1 MPNGRKEK
9 SMEHIKDI
17 LPRVHKDL
25 MDKAEQLAYE
35 KMIEYI
41 QDIGD
46 YYEDPAEKQAAN
58 EVYDS
63 YMSDLDKLDPD
74 TYKVVEEQLSN
85 LEQLN
90 NALGKQVCITMISG
104 EVITGKVVQHN
115 KVTAYIEVQQNYNQE
130 ELEQAITV
138 FGKDYVE
145 KYLMKPTTILTLPID
160 EIQTIND

>member
-1 MPNGRKEK
+1 
-9 SMEHIKDI
+9 MEHIKDI

-25 MDKAEQLAYE
+25 MDKVEQQAYE

-63 YMSDLDKLDPD
+63 YMSDLDKLDPSTD
-74 TYKVVEEQLSN
+74 KVVEEQLSN

-90 NALGKQVCITMISG
+90 N
-104 EVITGKVVQHN
+104 
-115 KVTAYIEVQQNYNQE
+115 
-130 ELEQAITV
+130 
-138 FGKDYVE
+138 
-145 KYLMKPTTILTLPID
+145 ID
-160 EIQTIND
+160 

>member
-1 MPNGRKEK
+1 
-9 SMEHIKDI
+9 MENIKDI

-25 MDKAEQLAYE
+25 KDKVEQLAYE

-63 YMSDLDKLDPD
+63 YMNDLIIN
-74 TYKVVEEQLSN
+74 V
-85 LEQLN
+85 LN
-90 NALGKQVCITMISG
+90 NALGKQVCITMVSG

-115 KVTAYIEVQQNYNQE
+115 KVSAYIEVQQSYDQE

-160 EIQTIND
+160 EIQTINN

>member
-25 MDKAEQLAYE
+25 MDKVEQQAYE

-63 YMSDLDKLDPD
+63 YMSNLDKLDPSTD
-74 TYKVVEEQLSN
+74 KVVEEQLSN

-90 NALGKQVCITMISG
+90 N
-104 EVITGKVVQHN
+104 
-115 KVTAYIEVQQNYNQE
+115 
-130 ELEQAITV
+130 
-138 FGKDYVE
+138 
-145 KYLMKPTTILTLPID
+145 ID
-160 EIQTIND
+160 

>member
-1 MPNGRKEK
+1 
-9 SMEHIKDI
+9 MENIKDI

-25 MDKAEQLAYE
+25 MDKVEQQAYE

-74 TYKVVEEQLSN
+74 TYKVVEEQL
-85 LEQLN
+85 N
-90 NALGKQVCITMISG
+90 NALDKQVCITMVSG
-104 EVITGKVVQHN
+104 EVITGKVVQHDT
-115 KVTAYIEVQQNYNQE
+115 VSAYIEVQQNYNQE
-130 ELEQAITV
+130 ELEQAIAV

-145 KYLMKPTTILTLPID
+145 KYLMKPTTVLTLPID
-160 EIQTIND
+160 EIQRVD

>member
-1 MPNGRKEK
+1 
-9 SMEHIKDI
+9 MEHIKDI

-25 MDKAEQLAYE
+25 MDKVEQQAYE

-63 YMSDLDKLDPD
+63 YMSNLDKLDPSTD
-74 TYKVVEEQLSN
+74 KVVEEQLS
-85 LEQLN
+85 
-90 NALGKQVCITMISG
+90 NALGKQVCITMVSG

-130 ELEQAITV
+130 ELEQAIEV

-145 KYLMKPTTILTLPID
+145 KYLMKPTTVLTLPID
-160 EIQTIND
+160 EIQTINN

>member
-25 MDKAEQLAYE
+25 MDKVEQQAYE

-63 YMSDLDKLDPD
+63 YMSNLDELDPD
-74 TYKVVEEQLSN
+74 TYKVVEEK
-85 LEQLN
+85 LN
-90 NALGKQVCITMISG
+90 NALGKQVCITMVSG

-130 ELEQAITV
+130 ELEQAIEV

-145 KYLMKPTTILTLPID
+145 KYLMKPTTVLTLPID
-160 EIQTIND
+160 EIQTINN

>member
-1 MPNGRKEK
+1 
-9 SMEHIKDI
+9 MENIKDI

-25 MDKAEQLAYE
+25 MDKVEQQAYE

-63 YMSDLDKLDPD
+63 YMSNLDKLDPS
-74 TYKVVEEQLSN
+74 TAKVVEEQLSN

-90 NALGKQVCITMISG
+90 N
-104 EVITGKVVQHN
+104 
-115 KVTAYIEVQQNYNQE
+115 
-130 ELEQAITV
+130 
-138 FGKDYVE
+138 
-145 KYLMKPTTILTLPID
+145 ID
-160 EIQTIND
+160 

>member
-1 MPNGRKEK
+1 
-9 SMEHIKDI
+9 MEHIKDI

-25 MDKAEQLAYE
+25 MDKVEQQAYE

-63 YMSDLDKLDPD
+63 YIANLDKLDPD

-85 LEQLN
+85 L
-90 NALGKQVCITMISG
+90 
-104 EVITGKVVQHN
+104 
-115 KVTAYIEVQQNYNQE
+115 
-130 ELEQAITV
+130 
-138 FGKDYVE
+138 D
-145 KYLMKPTTILTLPID
+145 
-160 EIQTIND
+160 

>member
-1 MPNGRKEK
+1 
-9 SMEHIKDI
+9 MENIKDI

-25 MDKAEQLAYE
+25 MDKVEQQAYE

-63 YMSDLDKLDPD
+63 YMSNLDELDPD

-85 LEQLN
+85 L
-90 NALGKQVCITMISG
+90 
-104 EVITGKVVQHN
+104 
-115 KVTAYIEVQQNYNQE
+115 
-130 ELEQAITV
+130 
-138 FGKDYVE
+138 D
-145 KYLMKPTTILTLPID
+145 
-160 EIQTIND
+160 

>member
-1 MPNGRKEK
+1 
-9 SMEHIKDI
+9 MEHIKDI

-25 MDKAEQLAYE
+25 MDKVEQQAYE

-63 YMSDLDKLDPD
+63 YIANLDKLDPD

-90 NALGKQVCITMISG
+90 N
-104 EVITGKVVQHN
+104 
-115 KVTAYIEVQQNYNQE
+115 
-130 ELEQAITV
+130 
-138 FGKDYVE
+138 
-145 KYLMKPTTILTLPID
+145 ID
-160 EIQTIND
+160 

>member
-1 MPNGRKEK
+1 
-9 SMEHIKDI
+9 MEHIKDI

-160 EIQTIND
+160 EIQTINN